1 MSVHEKMNFETKQAI
16 KNAFIQQVEEVG
28 FERVTV
34 KNLAL
39 VAEINR
45 GTFYLHYSDKYDVME
60 DLRRAIKGVRAL
72 CQNMFS
78 RWMLFKR

>member
-45 GTFYLHYSDKYDVME
+45 GTFYLHYSDKY
-60 DLRRAIKGVRAL
+60 
-72 CQNMFS
+72 
-78 RWMLFKR
+78 

>member
-16 KNAFIQQVEEVG
+16 KIAFIQQVEEVG

-34 KNLAL
+34 KNLAF

-60 DLRRAIKGVRAL
+60 DL
-72 CQNMFS
+72 
-78 RWMLFKR
+78 